1 MPEINP
7 EEFALP
13 YFREIGFIRKKCPS
27 CKSNYW
33 AAPDQTTCGEVPC
46 APYSFIGNPPTKQRY
61 SLAEMRIQFMDY
73 FAERGHTRIKPYP
86 IVARWRNDVYLV
98 GASIYDFQP
107 YVTEGSMP
115 PPANP
120 LVISQP
126 CIRFTDIESVG
137 AAGRHMSIFEMGGAH
152 AFNYPNKEIYWKDQT
167 VSYHHKL
174 LTDVLGVPSQ
184 SITYKEHF
192 WSGGGNAGPDLEGIV
207 SGLEISTLVFMQ
219 YKVQREELIALPI
232 RTVDTGYGMER
243 WAWLSQGSPSGFHAV
258 YGPLLAQVMELAK
271 VDLDENTLSSLT
283 RAAGIYGAG
292 SRAAREAYIEATAL
306 DTGRDK
312 DAFRSIVQ
320 TLEAAFAITDHTKAI
335 SFLLAEGVVPSN
347 VGEGYLTRLII
358 RRAARLA
365 RQLGI
370 LQELP
375 GIIEGQIKMWGGEF
389 HLLREMRGEILEGMR
404 IEVEKYE
411 ETISKGSEAVL
422 RLSKELSSQGIRKIP
437 TDQLILLYD
446 SQGLA
451 PEIVQE
457 SAEKVGVEVDVPEN
471 FLTLVAERHSKPTTS
486 LEASSSEPEWEA
498 KLKDLPATRALY
510 YDDAYKTSFQ
520 AKLVARVSEN
530 AVVLDQTCFYPEGGG
545 QPADHGELRFGTR
558 KRKVTNVQKF
568 GNTIVH
574 FLDQPINKEI
584 DLVEGKIDL
593 VEEKVDLVEGEIDW
607 QRRQNLMR
615 HHTGTHVLIGAAR
628 RVLGEHVWQ
637 AGAQK
642 EVESSRLDITH
653 YREITPKEKERIER
667 LVNQVI
673 LRDLP
678 VQVAW
683 MAREKAE
690 AKYGYRLY
698 QGGAVPGSK
707 IRVVRI
713 QGWDAEA
720 CGGTHCKRT
729 GELGVFKIE
738 KAGKLQDGV
747 ERIIFSA
754 GEPALKRINQQS
766 EALAKASELLK
777 TTPEK
782 LPESIKALVAERDS
796 LERELEKVHA
806 KSTEAHVKQLAKKA
820 TALGTVRVLLAKT
833 AKRKGI
839 DTVEVA
845 NRLKESDPNMIAV
858 IFEVSERVQVV
869 AAAGDEAVKAGA
881 NAGQIVSEASKVL
894 GGGGG
899 GRPFF
904 ATGGGSSKD
913 KVDEALKVAEQ
924 VVTKQLNI
932 VVPAEGISNASQA

>member
-1 MPEINP
+1 MPEINL

-13 YFREIGFIRKKCPS
+13 YFREIGFIRRKCPS
-27 CKSNYW
+27 CGSNYW
-33 AAPDQTTCGEVPC
+33 GGPEQNTCGEVPC
-46 APYSFIGNPPTKQRY
+46 APYTFIGTPPTKRRY
-61 SLAEMRIQFMDY
+61 TLAEMRIQFMDY
-73 FAERGHTRIKPYP
+73 FAERGHTKIKPYP

-107 YVTEGSMP
+107 YVTEGTMP

-126 CIRFTDIESVG
+126 CIRFTDIEQVG

-152 AFNYPNKEIYWKDQT
+152 AFNYPDKEVYWKDDT
-167 VSYHHKL
+167 VRYHHKL
-174 LTDVLGVPSQ
+174 LSDVMGVPSE

-207 SGLEISTLVFMQ
+207 AGLEISTLVFMQ
-219 YKVQREELIALPI
+219 YKVPGEELIALPI

-258 YGPLLAQVMELAK
+258 YGPLLAQVMELARI
-271 VDLDENTLSSLT
+271 DLDENTLSSLT
-283 RAAGIYGAG
+283 RWAGIYGAS
-292 SRAAREAYIEATAL
+292 SRASRDAYIEATAQE
-306 DTGRDK
+306 TGRDK
-312 DAFRSIVQ
+312 DAFRYTVQ
-320 TLEAAFAITDHTKAI
+320 TLEAAFAITDHTKSI

-365 RQLGI
+365 RQIGI
-370 LQELP
+370 LQQLT
-375 GIIEGQIKMWGGEF
+375 GIIEGQIKLWGGEF
-389 HLLREMRGEILEGMR
+389 HLLREMRGEILDGLQ

-422 RLSKELSSQGIRKIP
+422 RLSKELSSQGVRKIP
-437 TDQLILLYD
+437 TDQLVLLYD

-451 PEIVQE
+451 PEIVKE

-471 FLTLVAERHSKPTTS
+471 FLTLVAERHSKATNS
-486 LEASSSEPEWEA
+486 LEASSSEPDWEA

-510 YDDAYKTSFQ
+510 YDDAYQRSFQ
-520 AKLVARVSEN
+520 AKIVARVAEN
-530 AVVLDQTCFYPEGGG
+530 GVVLDQTCFYPEGGG
-545 QPADHGELRFGTR
+545 QPADRGELRVGD
-558 KRKVTNVQKF
+558 KKLKVTNVQKI

-574 FLDQPINKEI
+574 FLDQPSDEEI
-584 DLVEGKIDL
+584 
-593 VEEKVDLVEGEIDW
+593 DLVEGEIDW

-653 YREITPKEKERIER
+653 YREITPREREQIEK

-678 VQVAW
+678 VQVTW

-720 CGGTHCKRT
+720 CGGNQCKRT
-729 GELGVFKIE
+729 GKLGVFKNE
-738 KAGKLQDGV
+738 KTKKLQDGV

-777 TTPEK
+777 TTPDK
-782 LPESIKALVAERDS
+782 LPESIKAIVAERDS
-796 LERELEKVHA
+796 LEKELEKVHA
-806 KSTEAHVKQLAKKA
+806 KTMEAHVKQLGKKA
-820 TALGTVRVLLAKT
+820 INFGTVRLVLAKT
-833 AKRKGI
+833 AKRRGI
-839 DTVEVA
+839 DAVEVA
-845 NRLKESDPNMIAV
+845 NRLKESDPKMIAV

-869 AAAGDEAVKAGA
+869 AAAGDEAVKAGI
-881 NAGQIVSEASKVL
+881 NSGQIVSEASKVL

-913 KVDEALKVAEQ
+913 RVDEALKIAEQ
-924 VVTKQLNI
+924 VITGQLRLS
-932 VVPAEGISNASQA
+932 VPAEGISNAGQA

>member
-1 MPEINP
+1 
-7 EEFALP
+7 
-13 YFREIGFIRKKCPS
+13 
-27 CKSNYW
+27 
-33 AAPDQTTCGEVPC
+33 
-46 APYSFIGNPPTKQRY
+46 
-61 SLAEMRIQFMDY
+61 
-73 FAERGHTRIKPYP
+73 
-86 IVARWRNDVYLV
+86 
-98 GASIYDFQP
+98 
-107 YVTEGSMP
+107 
-115 PPANP
+115 
-120 LVISQP
+120 
-126 CIRFTDIESVG
+126 
-137 AAGRHMSIFEMGGAH
+137 MGGAH
-152 AFNYPNKEIYWKDQT
+152 AFNYPNKEIYWKDDT
-167 VSYHHKL
+167 VRYHHKL
-174 LTDVLGVPSQ
+174 LSDVMGVPSE

-207 SGLEISTLVFMQ
+207 AGLEISTLVFMQ
-219 YKVQREELIALPI
+219 YKVQGEELTALPI

-258 YGPLLAQVMELAK
+258 YGPLLAQVMDLAK

-283 RAAGIYGAG
+283 RWAGIYGAS
-292 SRAAREAYIEATAL
+292 SRASRDAYIEATAHE
-306 DTGRDK
+306 TGRDK

-320 TLEAAFAITDHTKAI
+320 TLEAAFAITDHTKSI

-365 RQLGI
+365 RQIGI

-375 GIIEGQIKMWGGEF
+375 GIIEGQIKLWGGEF
-389 HLLREMRGEILEGMR
+389 HILREMRGEILDGLR
-404 IEVEKYE
+404 IEVGKYE

-422 RLSKELSSQGIRKIP
+422 RLSKELSSQGVRRIP
-437 TDQLILLYD
+437 TDQLVLLYD

-451 PEIVQE
+451 PEIVKE

-510 YDDAYKTSFQ
+510 YDDAYQTSFQ
-520 AKLVARVSEN
+520 AKIVAKVAEN

-545 QPADHGELRFGTR
+545 QPADHGELRVGDR
-558 KRKVTNVQKF
+558 KLKVINVQKI

-574 FLDQPINKEI
+574 FLDQPSDEEI
-584 DLVEGKIDL
+584 DLVEGE
-593 VEEKVDLVEGEIDW
+593 VDW

-653 YREITPKEKERIER
+653 YREITPKERERIEK

-678 VQVAW
+678 VQVTW

-738 KAGKLQDGV
+738 KASKLQDGV

-777 TTPEK
+777 TTPDK
-782 LPESIKALVAERDS
+782 LPESIKAIVAERDS
-796 LERELEKVHA
+796 LEKELEKVHA
-806 KSTEAHVKQLAKKA
+806 KTMEAHVKQLGKKA
-820 TALGTVRVLLAKT
+820 INFGTVRLVLAKT
-833 AKRKGI
+833 AKRRGI
-839 DTVEVA
+839 DAVEVA
-845 NRLKESDPNMIAV
+845 NRLKESDPKMIAV

-869 AAAGDEAVKAGA
+869 AAAGDEAVKAGI
-881 NAGQIVSEASKVL
+881 NSGEIVSEASKVL
-894 GGGGG
+894 SGGGG

-913 KVDEALKVAEQ
+913 RVDEALKIAEQ
-924 VVTKQLNI
+924 VIAEQLRI
-932 VVPAEGISNASQA
+932 SVPAEGISNAGHA

>member
-13 YFREIGFIRKKCPS
+13 YFREIGFIRRKCPS

-73 FAERGHTRIKPYP
+73 FATRGHTRIKPYP

-107 YVTEGSMP
+107 YVTEGTMP

-174 LTDVLGVPSQ
+174 LTDVMGVPSE

-219 YKVQREELIALPI
+219 YKVQGEELMALPI

-306 DTGRDK
+306 ETGRNK

-320 TLEAAFAITDHTKAI
+320 TLEGAFAITDHTKAI

-370 LQELP
+370 PHELP
-375 GIIEGQIKMWGGEF
+375 GIIEGQIKMWSGEF
-389 HLLREMRGEILEGMR
+389 HLLREMRREILDGLQ

-411 ETISKGSEAVL
+411 ETISKGSEVVL

-437 TDQLILLYD
+437 TDQLVLLYD

-457 SAEKVGVEVDVPEN
+457 SAEKVGVEVEVPEN

-498 KLKDLPATRALY
+498 KVKHLPGTRALY
-510 YDDAYKTSFQ
+510 YDDAYQTGFQ
-520 AKLVARVSEN
+520 AKILARVAEN

-545 QPADHGELRFGTR
+545 QPGDHGELRFGDR
-558 KRKVTNVQKF
+558 KLKVTNVQKI

-574 FLDQPINKEI
+574 FLDQPIDQEI
-584 DLVEGKIDL
+584 DLVEGE
-593 VEEKVDLVEGEIDW
+593 VDW
-607 QRRQNLMR
+607 QRRVNLMR
-615 HHTGTHVLIGAAR
+615 HHTGTHALIGAAR

-653 YREITPKEKERIER
+653 YREITPKERERIER

-729 GELGVFKIE
+729 GELRVFKIE

-782 LPESIKALVAERDS
+782 LPESIKTIVAERDS
-796 LERELEKVHA
+796 LERELERVHA
-806 KSTEAHVKQLAKKA
+806 KTTESHVKQLAKKA
-820 TALGTVRVLLAKT
+820 IALGTVRLVLSKT

-839 DTVEVA
+839 DAVEVA
-845 NRLKESDPNMIAV
+845 NRLKESDPNIIAV

-869 AAAGDEAVKAGA
+869 AAAGDQAVKAGV
-881 NAGQIVSEASKVL
+881 NAGQIVSEASKLL

-913 KVDEALKVAEQ
+913 KVDEAIKAAEQ
-924 VVTKQLNI
+924 VVTKQLNTVI
-932 VVPAEGISNASQA
+932 PAEGISNASQA

>member
-1 MPEINP
+1 MPEIKP
-7 EEFALP
+7 EEFAIP
-13 YFREIGFIRKKCPS
+13 FFAQQNFTRRKCPS
-27 CKSNYW
+27 CGSYFWGQN
-33 AAPDQTTCGEVPC
+33 PNQTTCGEAPC
-46 APYSFIGNPPTKQRY
+46 APYTFIGNPPTKKRY
-61 SLAEMRIQFMDY
+61 TVPEMRIQFMDY
-73 FAERGHTRIKPYP
+73 FAENGHTRIPPYP

-107 YVTEGSMP
+107 YVTEGTMP

-126 CIRFTDIESVG
+126 CIRYTDVELVG
-137 AAGRHMSIFEMGGAH
+137 PTGGRHMTIFEMGGAH
-152 AFNYPNKEIYWKDQT
+152 AFNYPTKEVYWMDEC
-167 VSYHHKL
+167 VRYHHQL
-174 LTDVLGVPSQ
+174 LTEVLGVPSG
-184 SITYKEHF
+184 SVTYKEHF
-192 WSGGGNAGPDLEGIV
+192 WSGGGNAGPDLETITG
-207 SGLEISTLVFMQ
+207 GLEIGTLVFMQ
-219 YKVQREELIALPI
+219 YRVQGDQLIQLPI
-232 RTVDTGYGMER
+232 RTVDTGYGIER
-243 WAWLSQGSPSGFHAV
+243 WSWLSQGSPSGVHAV
-258 YGPLLAQVMELAK
+258 HGPVLQHVMELGK
-271 VDLDENTLSSLT
+271 ISVDESIIGAFTKASSIHGW
-283 RAAGIYGAG
+283 ASINKN
-292 SRAAREAYIEATAL
+292 RESYIQTVSEQTGVSPDAL
-306 DTGRDK
+306 RPM
-312 DAFRSIVQ
+312 FSS
-320 TLEAAFAITDHTKAI
+320 LEAAYAITDHTKAAT
-335 SFLLAEGVVPSN
+335 FLLADGVVPSN
-347 VGEGYLTRLII
+347 VGEGYLARLII
-358 RRAARLA
+358 RRAGRFA

-370 LQELP
+370 FSELP
-375 GIIEGQIKMWGGEF
+375 SIVDAQIKLWGGDFRTLREMKSEIIEGLE
-389 HLLREMRGEILEGMR
+389 HEMK
-404 IEVEKYE
+404 KYQ
-411 ETISKGSEAVL
+411 ETISRGFEVVVRISKDLASKGVTN
-422 RLSKELSSQGIRKIP
+422 IP
-437 TDQLILLYD
+437 TDQLVQLYD
-446 SQGLA
+446 SQALP
-451 PEIVQE
+451 PEIVRE
-457 SAEKVGVEVDVPEN
+457 AAEKSGVTVDIPDN
-471 FLTLVAERHSKPTTS
+471 FLTLVAESHSRPVKGDEEGRS
-486 LEASSSEPEWEA
+486 DADIEA
-498 KLKDLPATRALY
+498 KLADLPATRPLY
-510 YDDAYKTSFQ
+510 YDDPYKTTFR
-520 AKLVARVSEN
+520 AKIVGRIAEN
-530 AVVLDQTCFYPEGGG
+530 ALVLDQTAFYPQGGG
-545 QPADHGELRFGTR
+545 QLADHGELKFAD
-558 KRKVTNVQKF
+558 KKVMVVDVQKY
-568 GNTIVH
+568 GDRIVH
-574 FLDQPINKEI
+574 YLAQPI
-584 DLVEGKIDL
+584 DPT
-593 VEEKVDLVEGEIDW
+593 VDLVQGEIDW

-615 HHTGTHVLIGAAR
+615 HHTGTHVLIGSAR

-653 YREITPKEKERIER
+653 YQQITPKEREKIER

-690 AKYGYRLY
+690 GKYGYKLY

-738 KAGKLQDGV
+738 KISKLQDGV

-754 GEPALKRINQQS
+754 GEPALKRISQQS

-782 LPESIKALVAERDS
+782 LPESIKALVTERDS

-845 NRLKESDPNMIAV
+845 NRLKESDPNMLAV

-869 AAAGDEAVKAGA
+869 AAAGDEAVKAGV

-904 ATGGGSSKD
+904 ATGGGPLKEKAED
-913 KVDEALKVAEQ
+913 ALRIIEETIQ
-924 VVTKQLNI
+924 RQLSTLTAKE
-932 VVPAEGISNASQA
+932 VE

>member
-13 YFREIGFIRKKCPS
+13 YFREIGFIRRKCPS

-73 FAERGHTRIKPYP
+73 FATRGHTRIKPYP

-107 YVTEGSMP
+107 YVTEGTMP

-174 LTDVLGVPSQ
+174 LTDVMGVPSE

-219 YKVQREELIALPI
+219 YKVQGEELMALPI

-306 DTGRDK
+306 ETGRNK

-320 TLEAAFAITDHTKAI
+320 TLEGAFAITDHTKAI

-370 LQELP
+370 PHELP
-375 GIIEGQIKMWGGEF
+375 GIIEGQIKMWSGEF
-389 HLLREMRGEILEGMR
+389 HLLREMRREILDGLQ

-411 ETISKGSEAVL
+411 ETISKGSEVVL

-437 TDQLILLYD
+437 TDQLVLLYD

-457 SAEKVGVEVDVPEN
+457 SAEKVGVEVEVPEN

-498 KLKDLPATRALY
+498 KVKHLPGTRALY
-510 YDDAYKTSFQ
+510 YDDAYQTGFQ
-520 AKLVARVSEN
+520 AKILARVAEN

-545 QPADHGELRFGTR
+545 QPGDHGELRFGDR
-558 KRKVTNVQKF
+558 KLKVTNVQKI

-574 FLDQPINKEI
+574 FLDQPIDQEI
-584 DLVEGKIDL
+584 DLVEGE
-593 VEEKVDLVEGEIDW
+593 VDW
-607 QRRQNLMR
+607 QRRVNLMR
-615 HHTGTHVLIGAAR
+615 HHTGTHALIGAAR

-653 YREITPKEKERIER
+653 YREITPKERERIER

-754 GEPALKRINQQS
+754 GEPALERINQQS

-782 LPESIKALVAERDS
+782 LPESIKTIVAERDS
-796 LERELEKVHA
+796 LERELERVHA
-806 KSTEAHVKQLAKKA
+806 KTTESHVKQLAKKA
-820 TALGTVRVLLAKT
+820 IALGTVRLVLSKT

-839 DTVEVA
+839 DAVEVA
-845 NRLKESDPNMIAV
+845 NRLKESDPNIIAV

-869 AAAGDEAVKAGA
+869 AAAGAQAVKAGV
-881 NAGQIVSEASKVL
+881 NAGQIVSEASKLL

-913 KVDEALKVAEQ
+913 KVDEAIKAAEQ
-924 VVTKQLNI
+924 VVTKQLNTVI
-932 VVPAEGISNASQA
+932 PAEGISNASQA

>member
-13 YFREIGFIRKKCPS
+13 YFREIGFIRRKCPS

-73 FAERGHTRIKPYP
+73 FATRGHTRIKPYP

-107 YVTEGSMP
+107 YVTEGTMP

-174 LTDVLGVPSQ
+174 LTDVMGVPSE

-219 YKVQREELIALPI
+219 YKVQGEELMALPI

-306 DTGRDK
+306 ETGRNK

-320 TLEAAFAITDHTKAI
+320 TLEGAFAITDHTKAI

-370 LQELP
+370 PHELP
-375 GIIEGQIKMWGGEF
+375 GIIEGQIKMWSGEF
-389 HLLREMRGEILEGMR
+389 HLLREMRREILDGLQ

-411 ETISKGSEAVL
+411 ETISKGSEVVL

-437 TDQLILLYD
+437 TDQLVLLYD

-457 SAEKVGVEVDVPEN
+457 SAEKVGVEVEVPEN

-498 KLKDLPATRALY
+498 KVKHLPGTRALY
-510 YDDAYKTSFQ
+510 YDDAYQTGFQ
-520 AKLVARVSEN
+520 AKILARVAEN

-545 QPADHGELRFGTR
+545 QPGDHGELRFGDR
-558 KRKVTNVQKF
+558 KLKVTNVQKI

-574 FLDQPINKEI
+574 FLDQPIDQEI
-584 DLVEGKIDL
+584 DLVEGE
-593 VEEKVDLVEGEIDW
+593 VDW
-607 QRRQNLMR
+607 QRRVNLMR
-615 HHTGTHVLIGAAR
+615 HHTGTHALIGAAR

-653 YREITPKEKERIER
+653 YREITPKERERIER

-729 GELGVFKIE
+729 GELRVFKIE

-754 GEPALKRINQQS
+754 GEPALKRINQQG

-782 LPESIKALVAERDS
+782 LPESIKTIVAERDS
-796 LERELEKVHA
+796 LERELERVHA
-806 KSTEAHVKQLAKKA
+806 KTTESHVKQLAKKA
-820 TALGTVRVLLAKT
+820 IALGTVRLVLSKT

-839 DTVEVA
+839 DAVEVA
-845 NRLKESDPNMIAV
+845 NRLKESDPNIIAV

-869 AAAGDEAVKAGA
+869 AAAGDQAVKAGV
-881 NAGQIVSEASKVL
+881 NAGQIVSEASKLL

-913 KVDEALKVAEQ
+913 KVDEAIKAAEQ
-924 VVTKQLNI
+924 VVTKQLNTVI
-932 VVPAEGISNASQA
+932 PAEGISNASQA

>member
-13 YFREIGFIRKKCPS
+13 YFREIDFIRRKCPS

-258 YGPLLAQVMELAK
+258 YGPLLAQVLELAK

-306 DTGRDK
+306 ETGRDK

-375 GIIEGQIKMWGGEF
+375 RIIEGQIKMWGGEF

-558 KRKVTNVQKF
+558 KLKVTNVQKF

-584 DLVEGKIDL
+584 DLVEEEIDL
-593 VEEKVDLVEGEIDW
+593 VEEKVDLIEGEIDW

-653 YREITPKEKERIER
+653 YREITPKERERIER

-690 AKYGYRLY
+690 SKYGYRLY

-738 KAGKLQDGV
+738 KASKLQDGV

-820 TALGTVRVLLAKT
+820 AALGTVRVLLAKT
-833 AKRKGI
+833 AKKKGI

-845 NRLKESDPNMIAV
+845 NRLKESDPNIIAV

-869 AAAGDEAVKAGA
+869 AAAGDEAVKAGV

-924 VVTKQLNI
+924 TVTKQLNLSI
-932 VVPAEGISNASQA
+932 QAEEISNAGQA

>member
-7 EEFALP
+7 EEFNLAF
-13 YFREIGFIRKKCPS
+13 FRDIGFVRHKCPS
-27 CKSNYW
+27 CGSNYW
-33 AAPDQTTCGEVPC
+33 AVESQMACGEVPC
-46 APYSFIGNPPTKQRY
+46 SPYTFISNPPTKRQFTL
-61 SLAEMRIQFMDY
+61 SEMRIQFLDY
-73 FAERGHTRIKPYP
+73 FAANGHTRIKPYP
-86 IVARWRNDVYLV
+86 VVARWRNDVYLV

-126 CIRFTDIESVG
+126 SIRFTDIEQVG
-137 AAGRHMSIFEMGGAH
+137 AAGRHTSIFEMGGAH
-152 AFNYPNKEIYWKDQT
+152 AFNYPDKEIYWKEDT
-167 VSYHHKL
+167 VRYHHKL
-174 LTDVLGVPSQ
+174 LSEEVGVPSE

-207 SGLEISTLVFMQ
+207 AGLEISTLVFMQ
-219 YKVQREELIALPI
+219 YKVQGEDLIGLPI

-243 WAWLSQGSPSGFHAV
+243 WTWLSQGSPSFFHAI
-258 YGPLLAQVMELAK
+258 YGPLLSQVLESAK
-271 VDLDENTLSSLT
+271 VELDDSTLSSLA
-283 RAAGIYGAG
+283 RAGGIYGTGTRA
-292 SRAAREAYIEATAL
+292 SRDAYMNAVAEE
-306 DTGRDK
+306 TGRDK
-312 DAFRSIVQ
+312 ETFRSLAQ
-320 TLEAAFAITDHTKAI
+320 SLEAAYAITDHTKAI

-365 RQLGI
+365 RQIGI

-375 GIIEGQIKMWGGEF
+375 NIVEGQIKLWGGEF
-389 HLLREMRGEILEGMR
+389 HLLREMRREILEGLD
-404 IEVEKYE
+404 IEIRKYE

-422 RLSKELSSQGIRKIP
+422 RVSNELRSQGLHKIS
-437 TDQLILLYD
+437 TEQLVLLYD

-451 PEIVQE
+451 PEIVKE
-457 SAEKVGVEVDVPEN
+457 SAEKVGVEVDIPEN
-471 FLTLVAERHSKPTTS
+471 FTSLVADRHSKPR
-486 LEASSSEPEWEA
+486 ASTEESPTNEWEE
-498 KLKDLPATRALY
+498 KLKDLLPTRTLY
-510 YDDAYKTSFQ
+510 YDNAYKTKFK
-520 AKLVARVSEN
+520 AKIVANFPEGVL
-530 AVVLDQTCFYPEGGG
+530 VLDQTCFYPEGGG
-545 QPADHGELRFGTR
+545 QPGDHGEIWAGD
-558 KRKVTNVQKF
+558 KRVNVTNAQKV
-568 GNTIVH
+568 GNVIVH
-574 FLDQPINKEI
+574 FLDKPF
-584 DLVEGKIDL
+584 DEGA
-593 VEEKVDLVEGEIDW
+593 ELVEGEIDW

-615 HHTGTHVLIGAAR
+615 HHTGTHALIGAAR
-628 RVLGEHVWQ
+628 RVLGDHVWQ

-653 YREITPKEKERIER
+653 YREITPKERERIER

-720 CGGTHCKRT
+720 CGGTHVKRT

-738 KAGKLQDGV
+738 KVSKLQDGV

-754 GEPALKRINQQS
+754 GEPALKRINQQI

-777 TTPEK
+777 TTPDK
-782 LPESIKALVAERDS
+782 LPESIKALVSQRDS

-806 KSTEAHVKQLAKKA
+806 KTTEAHVKQLAK
-820 TALGTVRVLLAKT
+820 TAVSLGTVKLVLAKT
-833 AKRKGI
+833 PTRRGVDA
-839 DTVEVA
+839 VEVA
-845 NRLKESDPNMIAV
+845 NRLKESDANMIAV
-858 IFEVSERVQVV
+858 IFEVSERVLMV
-869 AAAGDEAVKAGA
+869 AAAGDEAVKAGI
-881 NAGQIVSEASKVL
+881 NAGQIISEASKVL

-913 KVDEALKVAEQ
+913 KVDEALKVVEQ
-924 VVTKQLNI
+924 IITRQLR
-932 VVPAEGISNASQA
+932 VAVPAEGISNAGQA

>member
-13 YFREIGFIRKKCPS
+13 YFREIGFIRRKCPS

-73 FAERGHTRIKPYP
+73 FATRGHTRIKPYP

-107 YVTEGSMP
+107 YVTEGTMP

-174 LTDVLGVPSQ
+174 LTDVMGVPSE

-219 YKVQREELIALPI
+219 YKVQGEELMALPI

-306 DTGRDK
+306 ETGRNK

-320 TLEAAFAITDHTKAI
+320 TLEGAFAITDHTKAI

-370 LQELP
+370 PHELP
-375 GIIEGQIKMWGGEF
+375 GIIEGQIKMWSGEF
-389 HLLREMRGEILEGMR
+389 HLLREMRREILDGLQ

-411 ETISKGSEAVL
+411 ETISKGSEVVL

-437 TDQLILLYD
+437 TDQLVLLYD

-457 SAEKVGVEVDVPEN
+457 SAEKVGVEVEVPEN

-498 KLKDLPATRALY
+498 KVKDLPGTRALY
-510 YDDAYKTSFQ
+510 YDDAYQTGFQ
-520 AKLVARVSEN
+520 AKILARVAEN

-545 QPADHGELRFGTR
+545 QPGDHGELRFGDR
-558 KRKVTNVQKF
+558 KLKVTNVQKI

-574 FLDQPINKEI
+574 FLDQPIDQEI
-584 DLVEGKIDL
+584 DLVEGE
-593 VEEKVDLVEGEIDW
+593 VDW
-607 QRRQNLMR
+607 QRRVNLMR
-615 HHTGTHVLIGAAR
+615 HHTGTHALIGAAR

-653 YREITPKEKERIER
+653 YREITPKERERIER

-782 LPESIKALVAERDS
+782 LPESIKTIVAERDS
-796 LERELEKVHA
+796 LERELERVHA
-806 KSTEAHVKQLAKKA
+806 KTTESHVKQLAKKA
-820 TALGTVRVLLAKT
+820 IALGTVRLVLSKT

-839 DTVEVA
+839 DAVEVA
-845 NRLKESDPNMIAV
+845 NRLKESDPNIIAV

-869 AAAGDEAVKAGA
+869 AAAGDQAVKAGV
-881 NAGQIVSEASKVL
+881 NAGQIVSEASKLL

-913 KVDEALKVAEQ
+913 KVDEAIKAAEQ
-924 VVTKQLNI
+924 VVTKQLNTVI
-932 VVPAEGISNASQA
+932 PAEGISNASQA

>member
-13 YFREIGFIRKKCPS
+13 NFKEIGFFRRKCPS

-33 AAPDQTTCGEVPC
+33 AAPDQSTCGEVPC
-46 APYSFIGNPPTKQRY
+46 ASYSFIGNPPTKQRY

-174 LTDVLGVPSQ
+174 LTDVMGVPSE
-184 SITYKEHF
+184 SVTYKEHF

-207 SGLEISTLVFMQ
+207 AGLEISTLVFMQ
-219 YKVQREELIALPI
+219 YKVQGEELIALPI

-283 RAAGIYGAG
+283 RWAGIYGAS
-292 SRAAREAYIEATAL
+292 SRASREAYIDATAQE
-306 DTGRDK
+306 TGRDK

-320 TLEAAFAITDHTKAI
+320 TLEAAFAITDHTKSI

-365 RQLGI
+365 RQIGI
-370 LQELP
+370 LEEIP
-375 GIIEGQIKMWGGEF
+375 GIIEGQVKLWGGEF
-389 HLLREMRGEILEGMR
+389 HLLRDMRGEILDGLQ

-422 RLSKELSSQGIRKIP
+422 RLSKELSSQGVRKIP
-437 TDQLILLYD
+437 TDQLVLLYD

-451 PEIVQE
+451 PEIVKE

-471 FLTLVAERHSKPTTS
+471 FLTLVAERHSKPTNS
-486 LEASSSEPEWEA
+486 LERSSSEPECEA

-510 YDDAYKTSFQ
+510 YDDAYQASFQ
-520 AKLVARVSEN
+520 AKILAKVAEN
-530 AVVLDQTCFYPEGGG
+530 AIVLDQTCFYPEGGG
-545 QPADHGELRFGTR
+545 QPADHGEVRSRDKKLR
-558 KRKVTNVQKF
+558 VTNVQKV

-574 FLDQPINKEI
+574 FLDQPIDQDI
-584 DLVEGKIDL
+584 
-593 VEEKVDLVEGEIDW
+593 DLVEGEIDW

-615 HHTGTHVLIGAAR
+615 HHTGTHALIGAAR

-653 YREITPKEKERIER
+653 YREISLKEKERIEK

-678 VQVAW
+678 VQVTW

-729 GELGVFKIE
+729 GELGVFRIE
-738 KAGKLQDGV
+738 KAGKLQDCV

-754 GEPALKRINQQS
+754 GEPALKQINQQS

-777 TTPEK
+777 TTPDK
-782 LPESIKALVAERDS
+782 LPESIKAIVAEIDS
-796 LERELEKVHA
+796 LQKELEKVHA
-806 KSTEAHVKQLAKKA
+806 KTMETHIKQLEKKA
-820 TALGTVRVLLAKT
+820 ISLGTIRLVLAKT
-833 AKRKGI
+833 AKRRGI
-839 DTVEVA
+839 EAVEVA
-845 NRLKESDPNMIAV
+845 NQLKESDPSMIAV
-858 IFEVSERVQVV
+858 IFEVSERVQVI

-904 ATGGGSSKD
+904 ATGGGPSNGKGDRRSKI
-913 KVDEALKVAEQ
+913 ASQTVA
-924 VVTKQLNI
+924 KQLSI
-932 VVPAEGISNASQA
+932 AIPAEGISNAGQA

>member
-13 YFREIGFIRKKCPS
+13 YFREIGFTRKKCPS
-27 CKSNYW
+27 CGSNYW
-33 AAPDQTTCGEVPC
+33 GAPDQTTCGEVPC
-46 APYSFIGNPPTKQRY
+46 APYSFIGTPPTRRRY

-107 YVTEGSMP
+107 YVTEGTMP

-126 CIRFTDIESVG
+126 CIRFTDIEQVG

-152 AFNYPNKEIYWKDQT
+152 AFNYPNKEIYWKDDT
-167 VSYHHKL
+167 VRYHHKL
-174 LTDVLGVPSQ
+174 LSDVLGVPSQ
-184 SITYKEHF
+184 SITYKEHY

-207 SGLEISTLVFMQ
+207 AGLEISTLVFMQ
-219 YKVQREELIALPI
+219 YKVEGEELTPLPI

-243 WAWLSQGSPSGFHAV
+243 WAWLSQGSPSRLHAV
-258 YGPLLAQVMELAK
+258 YGPLLKQVMDLAK

-283 RAAGIYGAG
+283 RAAGIYGAS
-292 SRAAREAYIEATAL
+292 SRASRDAYIEATAL
-306 DTGRDK
+306 ETGRDK
-312 DAFRSIVQ
+312 EAFRAIVQ

-370 LQELP
+370 LQDLP

-389 HLLREMRGEILEGMR
+389 HLLREMRGEILEGLQ

-422 RLSKELSSQGIRKIP
+422 RISKELSSQGIRKIP
-437 TDQLILLYD
+437 TDQLVLLYD

-457 SAEKVGVEVDVPEN
+457 SAEKVGIDVDIPEN

-510 YDDAYKTSFQ
+510 YDDAYQTSFQ
-520 AKLVARVSEN
+520 AKIVARVAD

-545 QPADHGELRFGTR
+545 QPADHGELRVGD
-558 KRKVTNVQKF
+558 KKLKVTNVQKI

-574 FLDQPINKEI
+574 FLDQTI
-584 DLVEGKIDL
+584 DQDI
-593 VEEKVDLVEGEIDW
+593 DLVEGEIDW

-653 YREITPKEKERIER
+653 YREISPKERERIEK
-667 LVNQVI
+667 LVSQVI

-678 VQVAW
+678 VQVTW

-707 IRVVRI
+707 VRVVRI

-738 KAGKLQDGV
+738 KASKLQDGV

-754 GEPALKRINQQS
+754 GEPALKRINEQS

-777 TTPEK
+777 TTPDK
-782 LPESIKALVAERDS
+782 LPESIKAIVAERDS
-796 LERELEKVHA
+796 LEKELEKVHA
-806 KSTEAHVKQLAKKA
+806 KTMEAHVKQLGKKA
-820 TALGTVRVLLAKT
+820 INFGTVRLVLAKT
-833 AKRKGI
+833 AKRRGI
-839 DTVEVA
+839 DPVEVA
-845 NRLKESDPNMIAV
+845 NRLKESDSKMIAV
-858 IFEVSERVQVV
+858 IFEVSERVKVV
-869 AAAGDEAVKAGA
+869 AAAGDEAVKAGI
-881 NAGQIVSEASKVL
+881 NSGQIVSESSKVL

-913 KVDEALKVAEQ
+913 RVDEALKIAEQ
-924 VVTKQLNI
+924 IITEQLRI
-932 VVPAEGISNASQA
+932 SVPAEGISNAGHA

>member
-1 MPEINP
+1 MPEINS

-13 YFREIGFIRKKCPS
+13 YFKEIGFIRRKCPS

-46 APYSFIGNPPTKQRY
+46 APYSFIGTPPTRRRY

-73 FAERGHTRIKPYP
+73 FATRGHTRIKPYP

-152 AFNYPNKEIYWKDQT
+152 AFNYPDKEIYWKDQT

-174 LTDVLGVPSQ
+174 LTDVLGVSSQ

-219 YKVQREELIALPI
+219 YKVQGEELMALPI

-258 YGPLLAQVMELAK
+258 YGPLLTHVMELAK

-306 DTGRDK
+306 ETGRDK
-312 DAFRSIVQ
+312 NAFRSIVQ
-320 TLEAAFAITDHTKAI
+320 TIEAAFTITDHTKAI

-358 RRAARLA
+358 RRAARFA

-370 LQELP
+370 IQELP
-375 GIIEGQIKMWGGEF
+375 GIIEGQIKLWGGEF
-389 HLLREMRGEILEGMR
+389 HLLREMRGEILDGLQ

-422 RLSKELSSQGIRKIP
+422 RLSKELSSQGVRKIP
-437 TDQLILLYD
+437 TDQLVLLYD

-451 PEIVQE
+451 PEIVKE

-471 FLTLVAERHSKPTTS
+471 FLTLVAERHSKTTTS
-486 LEASSSEPEWEA
+486 LETTSSEAEWET

-510 YDDAYKTSFQ
+510 YDDAYQTSFQ
-520 AKLVARVSEN
+520 ARIVARVQEN

-545 QPADHGELRFGTR
+545 QPADHGELRVGD
-558 KRKVTNVQKF
+558 KKLKVTNVQKV

-574 FLDQPINKEI
+574 FLDQPIDQES
-584 DLVEGKIDL
+584 
-593 VEEKVDLVEGEIDW
+593 DLVEGEIDW

-653 YREITPKEKERIER
+653 HREISLKEKERIER

-678 VQVAW
+678 VQVTW

-738 KAGKLQDGV
+738 KASKLQDGV

-777 TTPEK
+777 TTPDR
-782 LPESIKALVAERDS
+782 LPESIKAIVAERDS
-796 LERELEKVHA
+796 LEKELEKVHA
-806 KSTEAHVKQLAKKA
+806 KTMEAHVKQLGKKA
-820 TALGTVRVLLAKT
+820 INFGTVKLVLAKT
-833 AKRKGI
+833 AKKRGI
-839 DTVEVA
+839 DPVEVA
-845 NRLKESDPNMIAV
+845 NRLKESDPNMIVV

-869 AAAGDEAVKAGA
+869 AAAGDEAVKAGI
-881 NAGQIVSEASKVL
+881 NSGHIVSEASKVL

-913 KVDEALKVAEQ
+913 RVDEALKIAEQ
-924 VVTKQLNI
+924 IITEQLRI
-932 VVPAEGISNASQA
+932 AVPAEEISNARQA

>member
-13 YFREIGFIRKKCPS
+13 YFREIGFIRRKCPS

-73 FAERGHTRIKPYP
+73 FATRGHTRIKPYP

-107 YVTEGSMP
+107 YVTEGTMP

-174 LTDVLGVPSQ
+174 LTDVMGVPSE

-219 YKVQREELIALPI
+219 YKVQGEELMALPI

-306 DTGRDK
+306 ETGRNK

-320 TLEAAFAITDHTKAI
+320 TLEGAFAITDHTKAI

-370 LQELP
+370 PHELP
-375 GIIEGQIKMWGGEF
+375 GIIEGQIKMWSGEF
-389 HLLREMRGEILEGMR
+389 HLLREMRREILDGLQ

-411 ETISKGSEAVL
+411 ETISKGSEVVL

-437 TDQLILLYD
+437 TDQLVLLYD

-457 SAEKVGVEVDVPEN
+457 SAEKVGVEVEVPEN

-486 LEASSSEPEWEA
+486 LEASSSKPEWEA
-498 KLKDLPATRALY
+498 KVKHLPGTRALY
-510 YDDAYKTSFQ
+510 YDDAYQIGFQ
-520 AKLVARVSEN
+520 AKILARVAEN

-545 QPADHGELRFGTR
+545 QPGDHGELRFGDR
-558 KRKVTNVQKF
+558 KLKVTNVQKI

-574 FLDQPINKEI
+574 FLDQPIDQEI
-584 DLVEGKIDL
+584 DLVEGE
-593 VEEKVDLVEGEIDW
+593 VDW
-607 QRRQNLMR
+607 QRRVNLMR
-615 HHTGTHVLIGAAR
+615 HHTGTHALIGAAR

-653 YREITPKEKERIER
+653 YREITPKERERIER

-782 LPESIKALVAERDS
+782 LPESIKTIVAERDS
-796 LERELEKVHA
+796 LERELERVHA
-806 KSTEAHVKQLAKKA
+806 KTTESHVKQLAKKA
-820 TALGTVRVLLAKT
+820 IALGTVRLVLSKT

-839 DTVEVA
+839 DAVEVA
-845 NRLKESDPNMIAV
+845 NRLKESDPNIIAV

-869 AAAGDEAVKAGA
+869 AAAGAQAVKAGV
-881 NAGQIVSEASKVL
+881 NAGQIVSEASKLL

-913 KVDEALKVAEQ
+913 KVDEAIKAAEQ
-924 VVTKQLNI
+924 VVTKQLNTVI
-932 VVPAEGISNASQA
+932 PAEGISNASQA

>member
-13 YFREIGFIRKKCPS
+13 Y
-27 CKSNYW
+27 
-33 AAPDQTTCGEVPC
+33 
-46 APYSFIGNPPTKQRY
+46 
-61 SLAEMRIQFMDY
+61 
-73 FAERGHTRIKPYP
+73 
-86 IVARWRNDVYLV
+86 
-98 GASIYDFQP
+98 
-107 YVTEGSMP
+107 
-115 PPANP
+115 
-120 LVISQP
+120 
-126 CIRFTDIESVG
+126 FTDIESVG

-152 AFNYPNKEIYWKDQT
+152 AFNYPDKEIYWKDQT

-174 LTDVLGVPSQ
+174 LTDVMGVPSE

-192 WSGGGNAGPDLEGIV
+192 WAGGGNAGPDLEGMV

-219 YKVQREELIALPI
+219 YKVQVYELIGLPI

-258 YGPLLAQVMELAK
+258 YGALLTQVLGLAK
-271 VDLDENTLSSLT
+271 VDLDESTLSSLT
-283 RAAGIYGAG
+283 SAAGIYGAS
-292 SRAAREAYIEATAL
+292 SRSSRDAYVEATAL
-306 DTGRDK
+306 ETGRDEE
-312 DAFRSIVQ
+312 AFRSVVQ
-320 TLEAAFAITDHTKAI
+320 TLEAAYAITDHTKSI

-347 VGEGYLTRLII
+347 VGEGYLTKVII

-370 LQELP
+370 LQELA
-375 GIIEGQIKMWGGEF
+375 GIIEGQIKLWGGEF
-389 HLLREMRGEILEGMR
+389 HLLREMRGEILEGLR

-411 ETISKGSEAVL
+411 ETISKGSEVVL
-422 RLSKELSSQGIRKIP
+422 RLSKELSSRGIRKIP
-437 TDQLILLYD
+437 TDQLVLLYD

-451 PEIVQE
+451 PEIVKE
-457 SAEKVGVEVDVPEN
+457 SAEKVGVEVEIPEN

-486 LEASSSEPEWEA
+486 LEVSSSEPEWEA
-498 KLKDLPATRALY
+498 KLKDLPATRASY
-510 YDDAYKTSFQ
+510 YDDAYQTRFQ
-520 AKLVARVSEN
+520 SKIVAKVAEN

-545 QPADHGELRFGTR
+545 QPADHGELRFGDR
-558 KRKVTNVQKF
+558 KLKVTNVQKF
-568 GNTIVH
+568 GNIIVH
-574 FLDQPINKEI
+574 FLDQPIDQEI
-584 DLVEGKIDL
+584 
-593 VEEKVDLVEGEIDW
+593 DLVEGEIDW
-607 QRRQNLMR
+607 QRRVNLMR
-615 HHTGTHVLIGAAR
+615 HHTGTHALIGAAR

-653 YREITPKEKERIER
+653 FREISGKERERIER

-729 GELGVFKIE
+729 GELGVVRIE
-738 KAGKLQDGV
+738 KMSKLQDGV

-754 GEPALKRINQQS
+754 GEPALKQINQQS

-777 TTPEK
+777 TTPDK
-782 LPESIKALVAERDS
+782 LPESIKAIVAEIDS
-796 LERELEKVHA
+796 LQKELGKVHA
-806 KSTEAHVKQLAKKA
+806 KAMDAHVKQLKKRA
-820 TALGTVRVLLAKT
+820 ISLGTVRLVLAKT

-839 DTVEVA
+839 DAVEVA
-845 NRLKESDPNMIAV
+845 NQLKESDHSLIAV
-858 IFEVSERVQVV
+858 IFEISERVQVV
-869 AAAGDEAVKAGA
+869 AAAGDEAVKAGV

-913 KVDEALKVAEQ
+913 KVDEALKIASQ
-924 VVTKQLNI
+924 TVTKQLSI
-932 VVPAEGISNASQA
+932 AIPAEGISNAGQA

>member
-13 YFREIGFIRKKCPS
+13 YFREIGFIRRKCPS
-27 CKSNYW
+27 CGSNYW
-33 AAPDQTTCGEVPC
+33 GAPEQNTCGEVPC
-46 APYSFIGNPPTKQRY
+46 APYSFIGTPPTKRRY
-61 SLAEMRIQFMDY
+61 TLAEMRIQFMDY
-73 FAERGHTRIKPYP
+73 FAERGHTRINPYP

-107 YVTEGSMP
+107 YVTEGTIP

-126 CIRFTDIESVG
+126 CIRFTDIEQVG

-152 AFNYPNKEIYWKDQT
+152 AFNYPDKEIYWKDDT
-167 VSYHHKL
+167 VRYHHKRL
-174 LTDVLGVPSQ
+174 ADVMGVPSE

-207 SGLEISTLVFMQ
+207 AGLEISTLVFMQ
-219 YKVQREELIALPI
+219 YEVQGEELIVLPI

-243 WAWLSQGSPSGFHAV
+243 WAWLSQGSPSGFHSG
-258 YGPLLAQVMELAK
+258 YGPLLTQVMELAK

-283 RAAGIYGAG
+283 RWSGIYGAS
-292 SRAAREAYIEATAL
+292 SRASREAYVEATAL
-306 DTGRDK
+306 ETGRDEEE
-312 DAFRSIVQ
+312 FRSVVQ
-320 TLEAAFAITDHTKAI
+320 TLEAAYAITDHTKSI

-358 RRAARLA
+358 RRAARFA

-389 HLLREMRGEILEGMR
+389 HLLREMRGEILEGLQ

-422 RLSKELSSQGIRKIP
+422 RLSKELSSQGVRKIP
-437 TDQLILLYD
+437 TEQLVLLYD
-446 SQGLA
+446 SQGLT
-451 PEIVQE
+451 PEIVKE

-486 LEASSSEPEWEA
+486 LEASPSEPQWEA

-510 YDDAYKTSFQ
+510 YDDAYQTSFQ
-520 AKLVARVSEN
+520 AKIVARVAEN
-530 AVVLDQTCFYPEGGG
+530 AVVLEQTCFYPEGGG
-545 QPADHGELRFGTR
+545 QPADHGELRVGD
-558 KRKVTNVQKF
+558 KKLKVTNVQKV

-574 FLDQPINKEI
+574 FLDQPIDQES
-584 DLVEGKIDL
+584 
-593 VEEKVDLVEGEIDW
+593 DLVEGEIDW

-653 YREITPKEKERIER
+653 YQQITPKEREKIER
-667 LVNQVI
+667 LANQTI

-678 VQVAW
+678 VRINW

-690 AKYGYRLY
+690 AKYGYSLY

-713 QGWDAEA
+713 MGWDTEA
-720 CGGTHCKRT
+720 CGGTHVKRT
-729 GELGVFKIE
+729 GELGVFRIE
-738 KAGKLQDGV
+738 KIDRLQDGV

-754 GEPALKRINQQS
+754 GIPALKRIS
-766 EALAKASELLK
+766 EENEELTTTAQLLK
-777 TTPEK
+777 TTPDQVPK
-782 LPESIKALVAERDS
+782 STGALIAERDA
-796 LERELEKVHA
+796 LLKELEKHSA
-806 KSTEAHVKQLAKKA
+806 KTLEAHIRQLQKNAKI
-820 TALGTVRVLLAKT
+820 LGPIKLVVSKGP
-833 AKRKGI
+833 KRKGI
-839 DTVEVA
+839 DPVDIA
-845 NRLKESDPNMIAV
+845 NRLKESDKNMVAV
-858 IFEVSERVQVV
+858 IVELSPDRVQIV
-869 AAAGDEAVKAGA
+869 AAAGEGAVSAGI
-881 NAGQIVSEASKVL
+881 NASEIVSGAAKAV

-899 GRPFF
+899 GRQFF
-904 ATGGGSSKD
+904 ASGGGPLKEKAED
-913 KVDEALKVAEQ
+913 ALRIIEESIQRQLSAPTAKEVA
-924 VVTKQLNI
+924 
-932 VVPAEGISNASQA
+932 

>member
-1 MPEINP
+1 
-7 EEFALP
+7 
-13 YFREIGFIRKKCPS
+13 
-27 CKSNYW
+27 
-33 AAPDQTTCGEVPC
+33 
-46 APYSFIGNPPTKQRY
+46 
-61 SLAEMRIQFMDY
+61 
-73 FAERGHTRIKPYP
+73 
-86 IVARWRNDVYLV
+86 
-98 GASIYDFQP
+98 
-107 YVTEGSMP
+107 
-115 PPANP
+115 
-120 LVISQP
+120 
-126 CIRFTDIESVG
+126 
-137 AAGRHMSIFEMGGAH
+137 MSIFEMGGAH
-152 AFNYPNKEIYWKDQT
+152 AFNYPNKEIYWKDDT
-167 VSYHHKL
+167 VRYHHKL
-174 LTDVLGVPSQ
+174 LSDVMGVPSE

-207 SGLEISTLVFMQ
+207 AGLEISTLVFMQ
-219 YKVQREELIALPI
+219 YKVQGEELIALPI

-258 YGPLLAQVMELAK
+258 YGPLLAQVMDLAK

-283 RAAGIYGAG
+283 RWAGIYGAS
-292 SRAAREAYIEATAL
+292 SRASRDAYIEATAL
-306 DTGRDK
+306 ETGRDK

-320 TLEAAFAITDHTKAI
+320 TLEAAFAITDHTKSI

-365 RQLGI
+365 RQIGI
-370 LQELP
+370 LQDLP
-375 GIIEGQIKMWGGEF
+375 GIIEGQIKLWSGEF
-389 HLLREMRGEILEGMR
+389 HLLREMRGEILDGLQ

-411 ETISKGSEAVL
+411 DTISKGSEAVL
-422 RLSKELSSQGIRKIP
+422 RLSKELTSQGVRRIP
-437 TDQLILLYD
+437 TDQLVLLYD

-451 PEIVQE
+451 PEIVKE

-471 FLTLVAERHSKPTTS
+471 FLTLVAERHAVPTNS
-486 LEASSSEPEWEA
+486 LEEPSSESEWEA

-510 YDDAYKTSFQ
+510 YDDAYQTSFQ
-520 AKLVARVSEN
+520 AKIMAKVAEN

-545 QPADHGELRFGTR
+545 QPADHGELRSGD
-558 KRKVTNVQKF
+558 KKLKVINVQKV
-568 GNTIVH
+568 GNIIVH
-574 FLDQPINKEI
+574 FLEQPIDQEI
-584 DLVEGKIDL
+584 
-593 VEEKVDLVEGEIDW
+593 DLVEGEIDW

-615 HHTGTHVLIGAAR
+615 HHTGTHALIGAAR

-653 YREITPKEKERIER
+653 YREITPKERERIER

-678 VQVAW
+678 VQVTW

-738 KAGKLQDGV
+738 KVSKLQDGV

-782 LPESIKALVAERDS
+782 LPESIKAIVAERDS
-796 LERELEKVHA
+796 LEKELEKIHA
-806 KSTEAHVKQLAKKA
+806 KTMETHVKQLEKKA
-820 TALGTVRVLLAKT
+820 IIVGTVRLVLTKT
-833 AKRKGI
+833 AKRRGI
-839 DTVEVA
+839 DPVEVA
-845 NRLKESDPNMIAV
+845 NRLKESDPNIIAV

-869 AAAGDEAVKAGA
+869 AAAGDEAVKAGI
-881 NAGQIVSEASKVL
+881 NSGQIVSEASKVL

-904 ATGGGSSKD
+904 GTGGGSSKD
-913 KVDEALKVAEQ
+913 RVDEALKIA
-924 VVTKQLNI
+924 KQIITQQLRI
-932 VVPAEGISNASQA
+932 TVPAEGISNAGQA

>member
-1 MPEINP
+1 
-7 EEFALP
+7 
-13 YFREIGFIRKKCPS
+13 
-27 CKSNYW
+27 
-33 AAPDQTTCGEVPC
+33 
-46 APYSFIGNPPTKQRY
+46 
-61 SLAEMRIQFMDY
+61 
-73 FAERGHTRIKPYP
+73 
-86 IVARWRNDVYLV
+86 
-98 GASIYDFQP
+98 
-107 YVTEGSMP
+107 
-115 PPANP
+115 
-120 LVISQP
+120 
-126 CIRFTDIESVG
+126 
-137 AAGRHMSIFEMGGAH
+137 MSIFEMGGAH
-152 AFNYPNKEIYWKDQT
+152 AFNYPDKEIYWKDDT
-167 VSYHHKL
+167 VRYHHKL
-174 LTDVLGVPSQ
+174 LTDVMGVPSG

-207 SGLEISTLVFMQ
+207 AGLEISTLVFMQ
-219 YKVQREELIALPI
+219 FKVQGEELTPQPI

-258 YGPLLAQVMELAK
+258 YGLLLKQVMDLAK

-283 RAAGIYGAG
+283 RAAGIYGAS
-292 SRAAREAYIEATAL
+292 SRASRDAYIEATAL
-306 DTGRDK
+306 ETGRDK
-312 DAFRSIVQ
+312 EAFRAIVQ

-375 GIIEGQIKMWGGEF
+375 GIIEGQVKLWGGEF
-389 HLLREMRGEILEGMR
+389 HLLRDMKGEILDGLQ

-411 ETISKGSEAVL
+411 ETINKGSDAVL

-437 TDQLILLYD
+437 IDQLVLLYD

-451 PEIVQE
+451 PEIVKE

-471 FLTLVAERHSKPTTS
+471 FLTLVAERHSKPTTG
-486 LEASSSEPEWEA
+486 LGESSAQPEWEP

-520 AKLVARVSEN
+520 AKILARVTEN

-545 QPADHGELRFGTR
+545 QPSDHGELRTND
-558 KRKVTNVQKF
+558 KKLKVTDVQKR
-568 GNTIVH
+568 GNVIVH
-574 FLDQPINKEI
+574 FLDQPIIQET
-584 DLVEGKIDL
+584 
-593 VEEKVDLVEGEIDW
+593 DLVEGEIDW

-615 HHTGTHVLIGAAR
+615 HHTGTHALIGAAR

-653 YREITPKEKERIER
+653 YREITPREQERIER

-738 KAGKLQDGV
+738 KASKLQDGV

-777 TTPEK
+777 TTPER
-782 LPESIKALVAERDS
+782 LPESIKAIVAERDS

-806 KSTEAHVKQLAKKA
+806 KTTDAYVKQLGKKA
-820 TALGTVRVLLAKT
+820 VSLGTVRLVLVKT
-833 AKRKGI
+833 SKRRGI
-839 DTVEVA
+839 EMVEVA
-845 NRLKESDPNMIAV
+845 NRLKASDPNMIAI
-858 IFEVSERVQVV
+858 IFEASERVQIV
-869 AAAGDEAVKAGA
+869 AAAGDEAVKAGI
-881 NAGQIVSEASKVL
+881 NAGQIVSEVSKVL

-913 KVDEALKVAEQ
+913 KVDDALKIVEQ
-924 VVTKQLNI
+924 IVTRQLRI
-932 VVPAEGISNASQA
+932 AVPAEGISHAGQA

>member
-13 YFREIGFIRKKCPS
+13 YFRELGFIRRKCPS
-27 CKSNYW
+27 CGSNYW
-33 AAPDQTTCGEVPC
+33 GAPEQNTCGEVPC
-46 APYSFIGNPPTKQRY
+46 APYSFIGTPPTKRRY
-61 SLAEMRIQFMDY
+61 TLADMRIQFMDY
-73 FAERGHTRIKPYP
+73 FAERGHTRINPYP

-107 YVTEGSMP
+107 YVTEGTMP

-126 CIRFTDIESVG
+126 CIRFTDIEQVG

-152 AFNYPNKEIYWKDQT
+152 AFNYPDKEIYWKDDT
-167 VSYHHKL
+167 VRYHHKL
-174 LTDVLGVPSQ
+174 LSDVMGVPSE

-207 SGLEISTLVFMQ
+207 AGLEISTLVFMQ
-219 YKVQREELIALPI
+219 YEVQGEELIVLPI

-243 WAWLSQGSPSGFHAV
+243 WAWLSQGSPSGFHSV

-283 RAAGIYGAG
+283 RWAGIYGAS
-292 SRAAREAYIEATAL
+292 SRASREAYVDATAQE
-306 DTGRDK
+306 TGRDK
-312 DAFRSIVQ
+312 DVFRAIVQ
-320 TLEAAFAITDHTKAI
+320 TLEAAYAITDHTKSI

-365 RQLGI
+365 RQIGI
-370 LQELP
+370 LQELS
-375 GIIEGQIKMWGGEF
+375 GVIEGQIKLWGGEF
-389 HLLREMRGEILEGMR
+389 HLLREMRGEILDGLQ

-422 RLSKELSSQGIRKIP
+422 RLSKELSSQGVRKIP
-437 TDQLILLYD
+437 TEQLVLLYD
-446 SQGLA
+446 SQGLT
-451 PEIVQE
+451 PEIVKE

-471 FLTLVAERHSKPTTS
+471 FLTLVAERHSKPTNS
-486 LEASSSEPEWEA
+486 LEASPSEPQWEA

-510 YDDAYKTSFQ
+510 YDDAYQTSFQ
-520 AKLVARVSEN
+520 AKIVARVAEN

-545 QPADHGELRFGTR
+545 QPADHGELRVGN
-558 KRKVTNVQKF
+558 KKLKVTNVQKI

-574 FLDQPINKEI
+574 FLDQPIDQES
-584 DLVEGKIDL
+584 
-593 VEEKVDLVEGEIDW
+593 DLVEGEIDW

-653 YREITPKEKERIER
+653 YREISSKERERIER

-738 KAGKLQDGV
+738 KASKLQDGV

-777 TTPEK
+777 TTPDK
-782 LPESIKALVAERDS
+782 LPETIKAILAERDS
-796 LERELEKVHA
+796 LEKELEKVHA
-806 KSTEAHVKQLAKKA
+806 KTMEAHVKQLGKKA
-820 TALGTVRVLLAKT
+820 INFGTVRLVLAKT
-833 AKRKGI
+833 AKRRGI
-839 DTVEVA
+839 DSVEVA

-869 AAAGDEAVKAGA
+869 AAAGDEAVKAGI
-881 NAGQIVSEASKVL
+881 NSGHIVSEASKVL
-894 GGGGG
+894 DGGGG

-913 KVDEALKVAEQ
+913 RVDEALKIAEQ
-924 VVTKQLNI
+924 IITEQLRI
-932 VVPAEGISNASQA
+932 GVPAEGVSNAGQA